1 MLQFFA
7 NLFRQLLPKT
17 GKVGFLNRYQFRALK
32 PTWPVAL
39 SIIFLSLAFW
49 VAGQGRAIIKY
60 TASEAGLDW
69 VSLLSFSL
77 LTVHGI
83 VMMYTAFML
92 SAVTRRSYL
101 DSHYTVQSAVPSD
114 PVDPSIS
121 LRMRYA
127 YCCGV
132 VLPLQFLLMSIW
144 FQCGLEDANLWIAI
158 ALGLG
163 VTWLYSKM
171 IEGGHHFIAYKLAR
185 FNAVF
190 EKPSLI
196 DRAAYQWWQAIAFL
210 TDPRSSLAQSL
221 IVGLGGVL
229 IWLTL
234 STTPASGGPNYL
246 VGAWMFYA
254 VFFVLHMC
262 YRMFRD
268 RIVRLHH
275 GHTARYIV
283 IDPNVDNLFRYIRLL
298 SLVLI
303 PALLWW
309 ADFVQ
314 ILGPLGVGLFGTLWI
329 TLFFSGLVESSARH
343 ARADSLRERERE
355 ENTFSLKSLLLIGI
369 VALLIVEL
377 AISVAETFRFRPAF
391 TLEMLLL
398 GAMLGVLLFSRMF
411 WPENKDFIL
420 AMNRLPSSAVLAPI
434 LLLSLGEAHHIHRL
448 PKTDVAAQGKA
459 LPIDRHAAAWLETRW
474 RADPDQ
480 PVTAIIA
487 LAEGGGI
494 RAGAHAGY
502 YLTALDEQL
511 RRHCKSNGDEPLCAR
526 EADTKL
532 TDLLYT
538 VSGVSG
544 GAIGSAV
551 YLAALA
557 DENRYGFDRP
567 DEDRDALILAAL
579 SADYLAPLFAGLFG
593 SDLLTTVFPAQ
604 LPDRIYG
611 LFDKAATDTPILPQ
625 TRGVHDRADFFERR
639 LAWIYEDAL
648 DKRVGADRSSQ
659 TKACELYFGNDDP
672 TLDQPLEA
680 VARCASAGGYTA
692 DPGPIALFST
702 FYETGGYL
710 MATSNVD
717 IPQNQSGAR
726 CGEVPIV
733 QQMMGRT
740 EAFGET
746 QADACGPRQQSLPL
760 STAAHLS
767 ARFPGSNPTGVIE
780 TRFEDGRWKRHF
792 FVDGGYMDNSG
803 ALAALEAF
811 KALRDAARDRDIPVR
826 VIVLHLHTI
835 SVPEYIERSDD
846 TATGPRSVPRATKQA
861 EITTV
866 PMAVL
871 KARMAASQGPIS
883 LLCNGLYDYTDDTP
897 GGPYPLGECGEIFE
911 RQIITEDQVQS
922 IFTNDAFSAAMP
934 LEIINS
940 KAPDI
945 PCDTGPVDRAR
956 FQAIP
961 LNIPTD
967 GANGIVE
974 AAWIPMPLEIAS
986 RDRQRNAIPAL
997 LGWTLLDETT
1007 NAIRAASRGATETS
1021 LNQMLNV
1028 SGAEQTIAA
1037 CRADTQQS
1045 ARLE

>member
-17 GKVGFLNRYQFRALK
+17 GKVGFLNRYQYRALK

-39 SIIFLSLAFW
+39 SIIFLSLAFL

-77 LTVHGI
+77 LTMHGI

-101 DSHYTVQSAVPSD
+101 DSHYTAQSAIPSD

-144 FQCGLEDANLWIAI
+144 FQCGLFDTNLWVAIAI
-158 ALGLG
+158 GLG
-163 VTWLYSKM
+163 VTWVYGKV
-171 IEGGHHFIAYKLAR
+171 IESAHHFIAYKLAR

-190 EKPSLI
+190 ESPSLV
-196 DRAAYQWWQAIAFL
+196 DRFAYQWWQAIAFL

-229 IWLTL
+229 LWLTL
-234 STTPASGGPNYL
+234 STGAASGGPNYL
-246 VGAWMFYA
+246 VGAWMFYG

-355 ENTFSLKSLLLIGI
+355 ENTYSLKSMLLIGI
-369 VALLIVEL
+369 IALLVVEL

-398 GAMLGVLLFSRMF
+398 GAIGGVLLFSRLF
-411 WPENKDFIL
+411 WPETKDFRL

-448 PKTDVAAQGKA
+448 PTTDVAAQGKA
-459 LPIDRHAAAWLETRW
+459 LPLDRHAAAWLETRW
-474 RADPDQ
+474 RANPDQ

-502 YLTALDEQL
+502 YFTTLDEQL
-511 RRHCKSNGDEPLCAR
+511 RRFCQSNAIDPICAR
-526 EADTKL
+526 EENTRL
-532 TDLLYT
+532 TDLLYA

-557 DENRYGFDRP
+557 DENRYAFNQP

-593 SDLLTTVFPAQ
+593 SDLLTTVLPAQ
-604 LPDRIYG
+604 LPDRLYG
-611 LFDKAATDTPILPQ
+611 LYDRTATDTPFLPQ
-625 TRGVHDRADFFERR
+625 SRGVHDRADFFERR

-648 DKRVGADRSSQ
+648 DKQVGVDRETE
-659 TKACELYFGNDDP
+659 TKACELYFANDDP

-692 DPGPIALFST
+692 DPGPIAMFST

-717 IPQNQSGAR
+717 IPKGQGGAR
-726 CGEVPIV
+726 CGDVPVV

-746 QADACGPRQQSLPL
+746 QKNACGPRQQSLPL

-835 SVPEYIERSDD
+835 SVPEFVDRSED
-846 TATGPRSVPRATKQA
+846 ASTGPRSVPRATKQA

-897 GGPYPLGECGEIFE
+897 GGPYPLGECGEIFD

-922 IFTNDAFSAAMP
+922 TYTDAAFDDAMP
-934 LEIINS
+934 LEEINS
-940 KAPDI
+940 NPADI
-945 PCDTGPVDRAR
+945 PCHTGPVDRTK
-956 FQAIP
+956 FEAIK

-967 GANGIVE
+967 GATGIVE
-974 AAWIPMPLEIAS
+974 AAWIPMPLEIAV

-1007 NAIRAASRGATETS
+1007 NAIRAASQGATETG
-1021 LNQMLNV
+1021 LNQMLKV
-1028 SGAEQTIAA
+1028 TGSEQTFES
-1037 CRADTQQS
+1037 CKQDHVQS
-1045 ARLE
+1045 TRME